1 MNQIKCFKSANGSA
15 GPRVSLSVDETLV
28 IITSFPLRLLGG
40 DDDARGST

>member
-28 IITSFPLRLLGG
+28 ITSFPLRLLGG